1 MKMGV
6 PETMAWIGAF
16 LWQIALLVGLALLV
30 AAYLAPF
37 EVLGWWSGWSE
48 RDLEPSKIDLG
59 RAVCMPHD
67 AGYFMVYLTG
77 VHGFEKGPGAQ
88 KELDLAN
95 DIAARLPDE
104 AIVVADV
111 FPYSVSNNPL
121 NGERLFAFLW
131 RWIDRNRQRID
142 SSVNLYNVIIATRN
156 VFQVAVSADKRYGPV
171 SNAGVAREIT
181 MSLLR
186 HGYPP
191 GSGKPIHIIGYSG
204 GGQIGVGAARYL
216 HTALAAPIHIVSLGG
231 FFTDD
236 TSIAYVDRVDALQGS
251 RDPLPWL
258 GRVLYSG
265 RWPIFPHTQWNRARR
280 HGRIRFIPCGPMTH
294 FGDGDY
300 FSTASWLDGGRTYAD
315 HVAEMAASVIAV
327 HQEQGLKES
336 RDNGRRTL
344 NAMA

>member
-1 MKMGV
+1 
-6 PETMAWIGAF
+6 MAWIETF
-16 LWQIALLVGLALLV
+16 LWQITLLVASALLI

-48 RDLEPSKIDLG
+48 RYLEPSKADLSK
-59 RAVCMPHD
+59 AVRRPHG
-67 AGYFMVYLTG
+67 AGYFIVFLTG
-77 VHGFEKGPGAQ
+77 VHGFDKGTGAQ

-95 DIAARLPDE
+95 NIAARLPYE
-104 AIVVADV
+104 AIVVDDV

-121 NGERLFAFLW
+121 NGERLSAFLW
-131 RWIDRNRQRID
+131 RWVDRNRRRLD
-142 SSVNLYNVIIATRN
+142 APVRLYNAIIATRN
-156 VFQVAVSADKRYGPV
+156 IFQVAVSADKRYGPV
-171 SNAGVAREIT
+171 TNAGVAREIT

-216 HTALAAPIHIVSLGG
+216 RTALAAPIHIVALGG

-280 HGRIRFIPCGPMTH
+280 RGRIRFIPCGPMTH
-294 FGDGDY
+294 FGDNDY
-300 FSTASWLDGGRTYAD
+300 FSTVSWMDGERTYAD
-315 HVAEMAASVIAV
+315 HIADMAASVIMQ
-327 HQEQGLKES
+327 HQEEGM
-336 RDNGRRTL
+336 G
-344 NAMA
+344 MADSSGNLI

>member
-1 MKMGV
+1 MDWV
-6 PETMAWIGAF
+6 EAF
-16 LWQIALLVGLALLV
+16 LWQIALLVGLALFV

-48 RDLEPSKIDLG
+48 RYLEPSKTDLS
-59 RAVCMPHD
+59 RAVRAPNS
-67 AGYFMVYLTG
+67 AGYFIVFLTG
-77 VHGFEKGPGAQ
+77 VHGFDKGTGAQ
-88 KELDLAN
+88 KELDFAN
-95 DIAARLPDE
+95 NIAARLPKE
-104 AIVVADV
+104 AIVVDDV

-131 RWIDRNRQRID
+131 RWVDRNRRRLD
-142 SSVNLYNVIIATRN
+142 APVNLYNAIIATRN
-156 VFQVAVSADKRYGPV
+156 IFQVAVSADKRYGPV
-171 SNAGVAREIT
+171 NNAGVAREIA

-216 HTALAAPIHIVSLGG
+216 HTAFAAPVHIVSLGG

-236 TSIAYVDRVDALQGS
+236 TSIAYVDRVDAIQGS

-265 RWPIFPHTQWNRARR
+265 RWPVFPHTQWNRARR
-280 HGRIRFIPCGPMTH
+280 HGRIHFIPCGPMTH
-294 FGDGDY
+294 FGDSDY
-300 FSTASWLDGGRTYAD
+300 FSPVSRLDNGRTYAD
-315 HVAEMAASVIAV
+315 HVADMVASAIVKY
-327 HQEQGLKES
+327 QEKGFIPYSSLS
-336 RDNGRRTL
+336 SGSG
-344 NAMA
+344 

>member
-1 MKMGV
+1 MV
-6 PETMAWIGAF
+6 WNEAF
-16 LWQIALLVGLALLV
+16 LWQIALVVGLALLV

-48 RDLEPSKIDLG
+48 RYLEPSKADLIK
-59 RAVCMPHD
+59 AVRTPLD

-77 VHGFEKGPGAQ
+77 VHAFEKGTGGQ

-95 DIAARLPDE
+95 SIAARLPDE
-104 AIVVADV
+104 AIVVTDV

-121 NGERLFAFLW
+121 NGERLFSFLW
-131 RWIDRNRQRID
+131 RWVDTNRRRPG
-142 SSVNLYNVIIATRN
+142 SSTNLYNAIIATRN

-171 SNAGVAREIT
+171 SNAGVAREIA

-236 TSIAYVDRVDALQGS
+236 TSIAYVDRVDAIQGS

-258 GRVLYSG
+258 ARLLYSG

-280 HGRIRFIPCGPMTH
+280 HGRINFIPCGPMAH
-294 FGDGDY
+294 FGVADY
-300 FSTASWLDGGRTYAD
+300 FSPVSQLKNGQTFAD
-315 HVAEMAASVIAV
+315 HVADVAAAAIVQHQQSGLEMA
-327 HQEQGLKES
+327 
-336 RDNGRRTL
+336 N
-344 NAMA
+344 